1 MIKFSESKQAFY
13 ETDFDY
19 PELPGDLVAVE
30 DSELHL
36 LLVDKINSG
45 CRVFSDLSFS
55 QPKPSPY
62 CEWIDGAWVD
72 PRTPEQKEAQYMAS
86 LKPLTRRQFK
96 LTLLHYGMLETMES
110 QIASIPD
117 ANLRIQ
123 LQIEYAESTTF
134 MRTSPSVAAMVQSLG
149 LTTNQVNQMWEYGMS
164 Q

>member
-1 MIKFSESKQAFY
+1 MTIYFNPEKQSFTTMEAASENPNMVEITNEQHI
-13 ETDFDY
+13 
-19 PELPGDLVAVE
+19 ELLAKLNQGYYVFPDLT
-30 DSELHL
+30 
-36 LLVDKINSG
+36 
-45 CRVFSDLSFS
+45 LSTIR
-55 QPKPSPY
+55 PSI
-62 CEWIDGAWVD
+62 EHHWIDGAWVD